1 MIDVLIADDHP
12 VVLEGLKQIVAET
25 PDIVIKGEASSG
37 AEVLEKV
44 RAGRWDVVV
53 LDLTM
58 PGIHG
63 LDLLKRLKTEHP
75 QLRVLVLSIHPEDQ
89 YAVRLLRAG
98 ASGYLNKRSAADQL
112 VEAVRKVAK
121 GGKYVSPTL
130 AEKLAFDL
138 DIDSDRP
145 PHERLSDRE
154 FQVFCLIAS
163 GMTVTEIAE
172 ELSLSV
178 KTVSTYRSR
187 ILEKMNMQRN
197 AELTRYAIE
206 HELIR

>member
-1 MIDVLIADDHP
+1 MINVLIADDHP
-12 VVLEGLKQIVAET
+12 VVLQGLKQIVAET
-25 PDIVIKGEASSG
+25 PDIAIKGEATSG
-37 AEVLEKV
+37 TEVLQKV
-44 RAGRWDVVV
+44 RSGKWDVVV

-75 QLRVLVLSIHPEDQ
+75 EIRVLVLSIHPEDQ

-98 ASGYLNKRSAADQL
+98 ASGYLNKRSAAGQL
-112 VEAVRKVAK
+112 VEALRKVAR

-145 PHERLSDRE
+145 PHEHLSDRE

-206 HELIR
+206 HDLIR

>member
-1 MIDVLIADDHP
+1 MINVLIADDHP
-12 VVLEGLKQIVAET
+12 VVLQGLKQIVAET
-25 PDIVIKGEASSG
+25 SDIAIKGEATNG
-37 AEVLEKV
+37 TEVLKKV
-44 RAGRWDVVV
+44 RSGQWDVVV

-63 LDLLKRLKTEHP
+63 LDLLSRLKSEHP
-75 QLRVLVLSIHPEDQ
+75 KLPVLVLSIHPEDQ

-112 VEAVRKVAK
+112 VEALRKVAR

-130 AEKLAFDL
+130 AEKLAFEL
-138 DIDSDRP
+138 DVDSDRP

>member
-1 MIDVLIADDHP
+1 MINVLIADDHP
-12 VVLEGLKQIVAET
+12 IVRQGLRQIVGET
-25 PDIVIKGEASSG
+25 SDIVIKGEASNGDEVVEQVRSG
-37 AEVLEKV
+37 Q
-44 RAGRWDVVV
+44 WDVVV

-58 PGIHG
+58 PGTHG

-75 QLRVLVLSIHPEDQ
+75 QLRVLVLSIHPEDE

-98 ASGYLNKRSAADQL
+98 ASGYLNKRSAGGQL
-112 VEAVRKVAK
+112 VEAIRKVAQ

-130 AEKLAFDL
+130 AEKLAFEL
-138 DIDSDRP
+138 DVDSDKP
-145 PHERLSDRE
+145 PHEKLSDRE

-163 GMTVTEIAE
+163 GTTVTEIAE
-172 ELSLSV
+172 KLSLSV

-187 ILEKMNMQRN
+187 VLEKMNMQRN

-206 HELIR
+206 HELVR